1 MYTYNTYILCV
12 VCVYGWIDRKY
23 ECVCVC
29 VHARDILTS
38 QPHGDEDIEGSSG
51 KPGTQGRSASVQC
64 REQ

>member
-1 MYTYNTYILCV
+1 M
-12 VCVYGWIDRKY
+12 
-23 ECVCVC
+23 CVC